1 MPMFAPLPG
10 DIVGAPPYRAA
21 GCLTQGLFLKGDRA
35 AQQRFCDLALN
46 GPAGGALVFEAVM
59 DLVLMTAIYADT
71 MGSVNPPDS
80 DKGVMQ
86 EWDVGFWTAV
96 RGGRPGDEPNWKPYW
111 LPSYLFVDSPA
122 AMAAGREVYGYPKT
136 TATFESRGQDHG
148 DPSVTLVVQHF
159 PAFGPDKRPVI
170 GPLVT
175 VSTNDPTEP
184 APGFLE
190 TLAAA
195 WELFSD
201 VAPIRLGSP
210 LPPWPGLGMPQI
222 LLRQARDPVAI
233 GQASLQEILLVTPE
247 PTHITGIGLLH
258 APTVVEFT
266 PSASHP
272 IMETL
277 GLAPSQVGELG
288 FWVEQ
293 DFEVGPAVRLL
304 DLSSPL
310 GGSTGEAGDGG

>member
-10 DIVGAPPYRAA
+10 DIVGAPPYRAT

-71 MGSVNPPDS
+71 MGSVNPLDS

-96 RGGRPGDEPNWKPYW
+96 RGGRPGDEANWKSYW

-136 TATFESRGQDHG
+136 TATFENRGQDHG
-148 DPSVTLVVQHF
+148 DPTVTLVVQHF
-159 PAFGPDKRPVI
+159 PVFGPDKRPVT

-175 VSTNDPTEP
+175 VTTDAPTVP
-184 APGFLE
+184 APGLLE
-190 TLAAA
+190 NSRGGVGAVQRRRADPPQLPAAA
-195 WELFSD
+195 LAGAGHAA
-201 VAPIRLGSP
+201 V
-210 LPPWPGLGMPQI
+210 

-277 GLAPSQVGELG
+277 GLALSQVGELG

-293 DFEVGPAVRLL
+293 DFEVGPAVRL
-304 DLSSPL
+304 
-310 GGSTGEAGDGG
+310 A